1 MSNNQ
6 FDLDVQVSKN
16 VGEIQPQ
23 FTSAAYCT
31 TGCLTGNGCNSSECA
46 TVPCTTTTYGRCF

>member
-16 VGEIQPQ
+16 VGKIEPQ
-23 FTSAAYCT
+23 VTSVFACT
-31 TGCLTGNGCNSSECA
+31 PGCITGPNCGSSECG
-46 TVPCTTTTYGRCF
+46 TVPCGKTTSRLC

>member
-23 FTSAAYCT
+23 FTSGSFCT
-31 TGCLTGNGCNSSECA
+31 PGCRTGYGCNSSECA
-46 TVPCTTTTYGRCF
+46 TVPCLPHTLRNCF

>member
-23 FTSAAYCT
+23 VTSWFACT
-31 TGCLTGNGCNSSECA
+31 GGCITGVNCQSSECG
-46 TVPCTTTTYGRCF
+46 TVPCGKTTSNYC

>member
-16 VGEIQPQ
+16 VGKIEPQ
-23 FTSAAYCT
+23 MSSWSYCT
-31 TGCLTGNGCNSSECA
+31 PGCATGSTCNSSDCA
-46 TVPCTTTTYGRCF
+46 TVPCQTTTARCF